1 MSAFWLSAFILGIA
15 GSLHCMGM
23 CGPLVMAM
31 PFKQAGKSALPVYL
45 LFKTIAYGCLGML
58 AGLFG
63 RGFALLNWQQALSVL
78 AGIFILV
85 IGILPGVMRRVP
97 VSSALQQQYAKWYLR
112 MQQAR
117 KRRYFAV
124 AGFLNG
130 LLPCGLV
137 YAAFAGAS
145 VTTTAPGGFAYM
157 FLFGIGTIPALLAVI
172 LLQQGV
178 SYNVRKRI
186 SRLSA
191 VVSVCIGLLLII
203 RGLDLGIPYLS
214 PSANHNEIG
223 CHK

>member
-31 PFKQAGKSALPVYL
+31 PFKQAGKSSLPVYL
-45 LFKTIAYGCLGML
+45 LFKTIAYGCLGIF

-63 RGFALLNWQQALSVL
+63 RGFALLNWQQVLSVL
-78 AGIFILV
+78 AGICILI
-85 IGILPGVMRRVP
+85 IGLLPGIMRRVP
-97 VSSALQQQYAKWYLR
+97 VSSVLQQQYAKWFLR
-112 MQQAR
+112 MQQTR

-145 VTTTAPGGFAYM
+145 VTTSALGGFTYM
-157 FLFGIGTIPALLAVI
+157 FLFGAGTIPALLAVI
-172 LLQQGV
+172 WLKKGV

-186 SRLSA
+186 SRLSV
-191 VVSVCIGLLLII
+191 VVSVCIGVLLII

-214 PSANHNEIG
+214 PSASHNEIS
-223 CHK
+223 CH